1 MAAEVAKAK
10 EAGAKPKEAETKTKV
25 DKRVNCLACN
35 KAVKKLKRYYRDGK
49 YYCSKKCWREFI
61 KKSKPEEKK

>member
-1 MAAEVAKAK
+1 MAPEAPKAK
-10 EAGAKPKEAETKTKV
+10 EAEAKPKAAEAKTKA

-35 KAVKKLKRYYRDGK
+35 KVVKKLKRYYRDGK

-61 KKSKPEEKK
+61 KKSKPEKKK